1 MSFKIIQTELP
12 KIIYDN
18 YIHILKCIEN
28 NIPIKRTIRRE
39 IYKWAINEIHEY
51 KKSGKMGI
59 YMSYNKK
66 YVFYYCFYGTS

>member
-39 IYKWAINEIHEY
+39 IYK
-51 KKSGKMGI
+51 MGH
-59 YMSYNKK
+59 
-66 YVFYYCFYGTS
+66 

>member
-1 MSFKIIQTELP
+1 MSFKIIETELP

-39 IYKWAINEIHEY
+39 IYK
-51 KKSGKMGI
+51 
-59 YMSYNKK
+59 
-66 YVFYYCFYGTS
+66 

>member
-1 MSFKIIQTELP
+1 MSFKIIETELP

-39 IYKWAINEIHEY
+39 IYIN
-51 KKSGKMGI
+51 GPLM
-59 YMSYNKK
+59 K
-66 YVFYYCFYGTS
+66 YTNIKIRKDAHLYVL

>member
-18 YIHILKCIEN
+18 YIHIVKCMEN

-39 IYKWAINEIHEY
+39 IYKWAINEYTNIKIRKDAHL
-51 KKSGKMGI
+51 
-59 YMSYNKK
+59 
-66 YVFYYCFYGTS
+66 YVL